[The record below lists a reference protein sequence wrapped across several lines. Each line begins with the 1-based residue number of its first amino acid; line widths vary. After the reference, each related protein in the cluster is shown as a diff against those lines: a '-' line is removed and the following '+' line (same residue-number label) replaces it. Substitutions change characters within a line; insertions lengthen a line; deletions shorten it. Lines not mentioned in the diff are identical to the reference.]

1 MATSGL
7 TRTVARFI
15 YWLHCWSCM
24 KLSTEFMSPC
34 IGVVTPATARARPSP
49 FLSLHM
55 ARVTWG
61 GHGSEHSLLILSGR
75 FSGMWP
81 APARHARACK
91 IQVVEFRNYMQKV
104 MEPNELYKS
113 ESSQNMKVQNAL
125 QRKWWYRTHVACTYM
140 AYTSSAASLVLVPS
154 IFVNL
159 SCVGFFLALKK
170 LVLRKIIWF
179 TLEPGISN
187 AKYIIWWKHSEF
199 TRIPHFSPHLLP
211 LLWPWLFAFHP
222 PALPDKP
229 KRKEGGERCSMM
241 QWLQWVWITW
251 NTFKHWLKTG

>member
-170 LVLRKIIWF
+170 DWSCAKSYGSPLNLEYLVRN
-179 TLEPGISN
+179 ISFDEN
-187 AKYIIWWKHSEF
+187 I
-199 TRIPHFSPHLLP
+199 
-211 LLWPWLFAFHP
+211 
-222 PALPDKP
+222 
-229 KRKEGGERCSMM
+229 
-241 QWLQWVWITW
+241 Q
-251 NTFKHWLKTG
+251 N